1 MATVPA
7 RAPDKIQAS
16 SQEPA
21 RRIPDVPGLPL
32 VGNTLEMSRDP
43 AAFFV
48 RAYREFGPVY
58 RVNVFGR
65 RTIVIAGPEA
75 AMFMTTREGRDSLRS
90 KEFWGDFVDFHGASK
105 TLTGEDGET
114 HEKLRR
120 IMRHGFSKAAVAG
133 QYHRLVQITDEAIA
147 RDWLSRPQVPVVEAY
162 QYLIVQQLGE
172 IMTGQAP
179 LEYVPDIRLNILYL
193 LNTLVARTRPKIL
206 LHQPEF
212 KRANA
217 RVNELGRD
225 MIAEFK
231 GHAAAGTLPA
241 NLLGDIMHAH
251 ETDPEL
257 IQERDL
263 ALLLT
268 GPYVAGLDTVANTVA
283 AATYGILKTPGVLTR
298 VQEEADMLYAK
309 EVICEQDIHNLPA
322 INGAIMEAMRL
333 WPIAVAQM
341 RTATKDFVFAGHFIP
356 EGEMIYIGTSVPHF
370 MEEFFP
376 DPERF
381 DIDRYQRPRAEHLKK
396 GAYSPFGRGPHS
408 CLGQSLAEVQMAT
421 TVSRIFHR
429 LDLAL
434 PSPDYVLKTKSAP
447 TPGPSMNFKVKVLGE
462 RNPARAL
469 KPEQREEKPDG

>member
-1 MATVPA
+1 MATSAP
-7 RAPDKIQAS
+7 APDEVRTSAPKATDK
-16 SQEPA
+16 
-21 RRIPDVPGLPL
+21 IPDVPGLPL
-32 VGNTLEMSRDP
+32 LGNTLEMARDP
-43 AAFFV
+43 AAFFL
-48 RAYREFGPVY
+48 RAYRDYGPVY

-75 AMFMTTREGRDSLRS
+75 STFMTTRDGRDSLRS

-105 TLTGEDGET
+105 TLTGEDGKT

-133 QYHRLVQITDEAIA
+133 QYHRLAQITDEAIE

-162 QYLIVQQLGE
+162 QYLIVAQLGE
-172 IMTGQAP
+172 IMTGHAP

-206 LHQPEF
+206 LHRPEF

-231 GHAAAGTLPA
+231 GHAAAGTLPS

-251 ETDPEL
+251 ETDPDL

-268 GPYVAGLDTVANTVA
+268 GPYVAGLDTVANTIA
-283 AATYGILKTPGVLTR
+283 AATYGILKTPGVLER
-298 VQEEADMLYAK
+298 VQAEADALYAK
-309 EVICEQDIHNLPA
+309 DVVTEQDIHNLPA

-341 RTATKDFVFAGHFIP
+341 RTAIEDFSFAGYTIP
-356 EGEMIYIGTSVPHF
+356 AGEMIYIGTSVPHF
-370 MEEFFP
+370 MEEYFP
-376 DPERF
+376 EPERF
-381 DIDRYQRPRAEHLKK
+381 DIDRYQRPRAEHLQK

-408 CLGQSLAEVQMAT
+408 CLGQSLAEVQMAA

-447 TPGPSMNFKVKVLGE
+447 TPGPSMDFKVRVLGE
-462 RNPARAL
+462 RRPARAL
-469 KPEQREEKPDG
+469 KPEQREEKSDG